1 MKYAKLIMALTVTML
16 PMFAV
21 AQFKSSDKIVA
32 KVPFEFV
39 VANKPVPAGEWTVQ
53 AATADARLVTIRNGD
68 AKMSLLANISPMET
82 RKTAPAPALV
92 FHKYGNRYFLYGMK
106 IEGTDILYRMPV
118 NKAEAELR
126 AQNIPATETTLL
138 AALQ

>member
-1 MKYAKLIMALTVTML
+1 MKYAKLMMALTVTML

-32 KVPFEFV
+32 QVPFEFV

-53 AATADARLVTIRNGD
+53 AATADARLVTIRNGE
-68 AKMSLLANISPMET
+68 AKMSLLANISPVET
-82 RKTAPAPALV
+82 RKTAGAPALV
-92 FHKYGNRYFLYGMK
+92 FHKYGDRYFLYGMK

-126 AQNIPATETTLL
+126 AQNVPATEKILL
-138 AALQ
+138 ASLQ

>member
-1 MKYAKLIMALTVTML
+1 MKYAKLMMALAVTML
-16 PMFAV
+16 PMFAT

-32 KVPFEFV
+32 QVPFEFV

-68 AKMSLLANISPMET
+68 AKMSLLANISPIET
-82 RKTAPAPALV
+82 RKTAGAPALV
-92 FHKYGNRYFLYGMK
+92 FHKYGDRYFLYGMK

-126 AQNIPATETTLL
+126 AQNVPATEEILL
-138 AALQ
+138 ASLQ